1 MKTDLFIGHT
11 IILASLTLT
20 PWLSEPST
28 YAADQ
33 LSGAGIPEIM
43 GTQPSSPLEMSSVRQ
58 TPAQSTWVD
67 EIRNSLG
74 IYKATYP
81 TSDFAPYLTQLDLVR
96 AALGRGDRRAVKVEM
111 GAFFRMLAK
120 RDHEISDVAAEELTN
135 FAQMVTPLEEYGISV
150 PRSAARQYETEVP
163 RSGSAQ

>member
-1 MKTDLFIGHT
+1 MRTDLFISHT
-11 IILASLTLT
+11 VILASLTLT
-20 PWLSEPST
+20 PWLSEPPT

-33 LSGAGIPEIM
+33 LPGAGIPEIM
-43 GTQPSSPLEMSSVRQ
+43 GTQPSAQLEMSSVQ
-58 TPAQSTWVD
+58 PAPAQSTWVD

-74 IYKATYP
+74 IYKANYP
-81 TSDFAPYLTQLDLVR
+81 ASDFAPYLTKLDLVR

-120 RDHEISDVAAEELTN
+120 RDHGISDVAADELTN

-150 PRSAARQYETEVP
+150 PRSAAGQYGTEVP